1 MTRRFSPN
9 TGAVRALCTRL
20 GIEHPIIQGPMGG
33 GASTPELAAAVCN
46 AGGLGSL
53 ACSYFKPEQIRE
65 GIAAIRRRTDRPFN
79 VNLFAGGYA
88 APEPGF
94 DPLPVLG
101 VLSKH
106 HAALG
111 LPEPIPLPSPPNP
124 FGEQLEAILE
134 ARVPIFSFT
143 FGIPAPEDLARLRR
157 QGVTILGAA
166 TTVAEARLL
175 VDAGVDAVVAQ
186 GSEAG
191 AHRGTFAVPFEA
203 GMIGTIALVPL
214 VVAAVGGAVPVV
226 ASGGIMDGRGI
237 VAACALG
244 AGGVQMGT
252 AFLATDEAGVPEVH
266 KKLLLSASE
275 TRTSLTRAFSGRP
288 ARGIRNALMTDI
300 EELGAASIPP
310 FPLQNALTRPLRTAA
325 ALKEDAERLSLWA
338 GQGARMARRVSAAR
352 LVALLAEEIEE
363 TLRDMGTPQ
372 TVTASMPPT

>member
-20 GIEHPIIQGPMGG
+20 GIEHPIVQGPMGG
-33 GASTPELAAAVCN
+33 GASTPEMAAAVCN

-53 ACSYFKPEQIRE
+53 ACAYLTPDQIRD

-79 VNLFAGGYA
+79 VNLFAGGYTE
-88 APEPGF
+88 PMPGF
-94 DPLPVLG
+94 DPQPVLG
-101 VLSKH
+101 VLRKH

-111 LPEPIPLPSPPNP
+111 LPDPTLVPSPPNP
-124 FGEQLEAILE
+124 FGRQLEAILD
-134 ARVPIFSFT
+134 AHVSIFSFT
-143 FGIPAPEDLARLRR
+143 FGIPAPQDLQRLRR
-157 QGVTILGAA
+157 QGVTILGTA

-175 VDAGVDAVVAQ
+175 VDAGVDVVIAQ

-191 AHRGTFAVPFEA
+191 AHRGTFAVPFDA

-214 VVAAVGGAVPVV
+214 VVAAVGPAVPVV

-275 TRTSLTRAFSGRP
+275 TQTALTRAFSGRP
-288 ARGIRNALMTDI
+288 ARGIRNGFMTDM
-300 EELGAASIPP
+300 EELGDAAIPA

-325 ALKEDAERLSLWA
+325 AKQEDAERLSLWA
-338 GQGARMARRVSAAR
+338 GQGARMARRVSAGR
-352 LVALLAEEIEE
+352 LVALMTEEI
-363 TLRDMGTPQ
+363 
-372 TVTASMPPT
+372 